1 MVTSRVP
8 TPWPRVRFLPDP
20 LWLWCNGSTA
30 GCDPAGGG
38 SNPLGHLILQKD
50 LRCNMTAEKWLE
62 MFNQQDRW
70 DDSEDVENKVKE
82 YSTAIEKMR
91 VMLDLLEQMDKNEQ
105 AKVVVFLETC
115 RSKKLDKLTLILATM
130 STFNVHF
137 ELAEHIVELAI
148 ENEDLSKLSLANA
161 EALILEV
168 GNSLVKED

>member
-1 MVTSRVP
+1 
-8 TPWPRVRFLPDP
+8 
-20 LWLWCNGSTA
+20 
-30 GCDPAGGG
+30 
-38 SNPLGHLILQKD
+38 